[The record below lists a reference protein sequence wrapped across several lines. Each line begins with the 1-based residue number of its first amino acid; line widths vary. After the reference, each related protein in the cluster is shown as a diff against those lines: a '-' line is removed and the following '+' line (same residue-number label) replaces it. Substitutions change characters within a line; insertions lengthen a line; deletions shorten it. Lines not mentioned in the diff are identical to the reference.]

1 MKIAIGKKMQ
11 QIRYTNLITKAF
23 KRTTLGE
30 TLKYNSQVTY
40 SQIMAIPLLR
50 EQKIKRKKNNQM
62 GKVKTCKTAFTYRSR
77 NITEVESNA

>member
-11 QIRYTNLITKAF
+11 QIGYTNLITKAF

-50 EQKIKRKKNNQM
+50 EQKIKRKKKKSS
-62 GKVKTCKTAFTYRSR
+62 GKGKDLQDSFYLQ
-77 NITEVESNA
+77 I

>member
-1 MKIAIGKKMQ
+1 MQ

-40 SQIMAIPLLR
+40 SQIMAIPFLR
-50 EQKIKRKKNNQM
+50 EQKIKRKKKSS
-62 GKVKTCKTAFTYRSR
+62 GKGKDLKDSSYLQ
-77 NITEVESNA
+77 I

>member
-1 MKIAIGKKMQ
+1 MQ
-11 QIRYTNLITKAF
+11 QIGYTNLITKAF

-50 EQKIKRKKNNQM
+50 EQKIKRKKKKSS
-62 GKVKTCKTAFTYRSR
+62 GKGKDLQDSFYLQ
-77 NITEVESNA
+77 I